1 MHGTH
6 VNRSGLIST
15 FSDKRPAKV
24 KAADKLGVTRE
35 KKVIH
40 KA

>member
-1 MHGTH
+1 MHIT
-6 VNRSGLIST
+6 NMNLSGLTSS
-15 FSDKRPAKV
+15 FEDKQTAKV